1 MGEGV
6 GSGGV
11 GGEGGGVGAE
21 DGDFANVSI
30 SSEVGGVGHGVAG
43 EFGGEF
49 LRIAREDALR

>member
-11 GGEGGGVGAE
+11 GGERGGVGAE
-21 DGDFANVSI
+21 DGDFANVSV
-30 SSEVGGVGHGVAG
+30 SSEVGGVGEGVTW
-43 EFGGEF
+43 EFGEGF